1 MNATQQE
8 KFWNSNFGKEYTD
21 RNKWSS
27 DDEWD
32 KTYLETWGMSKLDIN
47 NKVMRNL
54 PRDIKILEVGCNYGA
69 QLRGFQRMGF
79 TNLYGVELQS
89 YAVEESKK
97 FFSNLNIIEGSG
109 FDLPFKNDFFDV
121 VCTNGVLIHISPG
134 DHSNFMK
141 EIHRCS
147 KKYIM
152 GWEYYDKDITEL
164 NYRSNQGFMWKAD
177 FEDIYKKNFPD
188 LKTVEK
194 HFIKYISSAH
204 LDAIFLLEKDYGRG

>member
-47 NKVMRNL
+47 DKVMKNL

-97 FFSNLNIIEGSG
+97 FFSHLNIIKGSG
-109 FDLPFKNDFFDV
+109 FDLPFKDDFFDL
-121 VCTNGVLIHISPG
+121 VCTNGVLIHISPD
-134 DHSNFMK
+134 DHPNFMK

-147 KKYIM
+147 KKYVM
-152 GWEYYDKDITEL
+152 GWEYYDKNVTEL

-177 FEDIYKKNFPD
+177 FENIYKKNFPD

-194 HFIKYISSAH
+194 HLIKYISSTNS
-204 LDAIFLLEKDYGRG
+204 DAIFLLEKEHGRG